1 MLLAGLSGNMAHS
14 AVTTNLVFTTQ
25 PTSAQVGAV
34 LANVV
39 VQLRDSR
46 GTNISLAG
54 VPVSLAL
61 TKGAGLSGATNVV
74 TDTNGKS
81 IFNSLAIV
89 QFGSG
94 DVLAAFAS
102 NYRSNTSSAFNIT
115 QGRTTNVLSA
125 SASVITYGQPIT
137 ISAKISAVAPAT
149 GTPTGTVTFRD
160 GATVLGTAML
170 SSQTASLTVTNR
182 LLAGGHNLT
191 ATFGGDTNFA
201 ASTSVVFSLT
211 VSKVTLTVSGIT
223 GLDKVYDA
231 RTTASLNTTNALLNG
246 VLSGDN
252 VLLNSSNVRGSFS
265 NKNVGVAKI
274 VNITGLTISGTNS
287 ANYAITLPTATAS
300 ISAAGL
306 TMTVRGANKIYDAST
321 VATVTLA
328 DNRFSGDLLTDSY
341 TSAVFTNKNI
351 GSGKMIFVSGLA
363 ISGTDNANYFLTSTN
378 ATATASITAAP
389 LSVSGITASNK
400 VYDAK
405 IAAGLNVFG
414 ALLIGAVGGDVLAL
428 NTALAKGTFANK
440 NIGTNKMVSI
450 SALTV
455 SGTNVGNYT
464 LTQPV
469 TTASIS
475 PTGLTVSAKGVN
487 KTYDGTTAATVTLAD
502 NRIVGDVLT
511 DSYSGAI
518 FTNQLVGTNKSV
530 TVTGITVSGT
540 DAANYVLQNTN
551 ATTTAGISAA
561 KLLVVADNLSRPFGI
576 TNPPLTFSILGF
588 VAGDSAATSVAGTPV
603 LAATAS
609 TNSVVGSYVIKI
621 TNGTLAAANYT
632 FIFSNGTLTV
642 TPASTASLVTS
653 ALNPART
660 NQNITFV
667 TKVSALNSGAPA
679 PTGQVRFKCNGTNSL
694 GNPVSLTNGVTT
706 FVVPAATIASS
717 RAVIV
722 TAEFSDPAGN
732 FNSSSNSMT
741 QAIAIAPPPTIGKVT
756 ITPPKSD
763 GTFQASL
770 SGTPGQ
776 TFVLQASSDLI
787 HWTSI
792 STNVADTNG
801 VISIIESNAIAYP
814 SRYYRGMMPLP

>member
-389 LSVSGITASNK
+389 LTVSGITASNK

-717 RAVIV
+717 SAVIV